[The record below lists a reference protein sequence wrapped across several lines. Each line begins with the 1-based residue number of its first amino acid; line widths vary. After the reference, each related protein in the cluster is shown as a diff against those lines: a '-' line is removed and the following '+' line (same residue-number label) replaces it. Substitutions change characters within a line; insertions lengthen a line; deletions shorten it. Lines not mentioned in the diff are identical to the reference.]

1 MKAVLTGGA
10 TRLRYSWAK
19 EYWPG
24 GLCMWGGQEGRG
36 KGSRSHGALGGNT
49 VQGGQREMDM

>member
-1 MKAVLTGGA
+1 
-10 TRLRYSWAK
+10 
-19 EYWPG
+19 
-24 GLCMWGGQEGRG
+24 MWGGQEGRG